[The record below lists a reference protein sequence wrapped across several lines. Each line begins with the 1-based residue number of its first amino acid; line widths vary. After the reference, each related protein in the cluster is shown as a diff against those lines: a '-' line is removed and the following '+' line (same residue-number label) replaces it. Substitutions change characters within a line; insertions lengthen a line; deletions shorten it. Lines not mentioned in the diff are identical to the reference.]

1 MRFRTL
7 VIWVVVLGFLGWAA
21 YTIVAAGSSY
31 LEAAGVVDQAVIGRR
46 LAAGRLSCLGPE
58 PRGGPG
64 FRRRCAGPDIRN
76 GRTRRSRPQARERRR
91 DRGRRGVRVAVE
103 WSIPVT
109 FYERMLFHLPLSVTR
124 LYPLPDPR
132 PADAS

>member
-7 VIWVVVLGFLGWAA
+7 VIWVVVLGFLAWAA

-31 LEAAGVVDQAVIGRR
+31 LEAAGVVDQAVSDAVARR
-46 LAAGRLSCLGPE
+46 KAQLAAGQSHEAARDFV
-58 PRGGPG
+58 GGL
-64 FRRRCAGPDIRN
+64 RALIIRN
-76 GRTRRSRPQARERRR
+76 GRTRGLDLKPENVAVTEAAE
-91 DRGRRGVRVAVE
+91 GVRVAVE

-124 LYPLPDPR
+124 VYP
-132 PADAS
+132 AS

>member
-31 LEAAGVVDQAVIGRR
+31 LEAAGVVDQAVSDAVARR
-46 LAAGRLSCLGPE
+46 KAQLASGQSHEATRDFV
-58 PRGGPG
+58 GGV
-64 FRRRCAGPDIRN
+64 RALIIRN
-76 GRTRRSRPQARERRR
+76 GRTRGLELKPENIAVTEAAE
-91 DRGRRGVRVAVE
+91 GVRVAVE

-124 LYPLPDPR
+124 VYP
-132 PADAS
+132 AT